1 MVKKLYPD
9 YIFKSI
15 SDISEDFFKSNNIKN
30 VILDID
36 NTLVPYTVALPD
48 KKATVFFERLKK
60 ENIKVCLVSNNS
72 KARVDRFNGQNGFFT
87 VPRACKPLT
96 GAIRKAMRS
105 MGAKKEETALI
116 GDQVFT
122 DVWGGNRAGITTVL
136 VDPIESKES
145 RFFRFKRKWEKK
157 VLDSMERNKG

>member
-15 SDISEDFFKSNNIKN
+15 SDIDADFFKSHGIKN

-36 NTLVPYTVALPD
+36 NTLVPYTEAKPD
-48 KKATVFFERLKK
+48 KKAEAFFERLKN

-72 KARVDRFNGQNGFFT
+72 KKRVNKFNEQRGFYSY
-87 VPRACKPLT
+87 PRACKPLT
-96 GAIRKAMRS
+96 GAIRRAIRNMN
-105 MGAKKEETALI
+105 AKKEETALI

-122 DVWGGNRAGITTVL
+122 DVLGGNFANITTIL
-136 VDPIESKES
+136 VEPIESRETA
-145 RFFRFKRKWEKK
+145 FFRFKRKWEKK